1 MMFKKFLIIICLITV
16 LFTLAGVNASD
27 VNDTVAACED
37 QNEVTLAENQDN
49 DELSTA
55 EDNKL
60 SANTGTLT
68 NLADE
73 IKKSD
78 GELNLTRD
86 YAYTS
91 RIGER
96 VTDIP
101 YLDGIPVNK
110 KITINGNGF
119 TIDGKNK
126 ASAFFILKTTN
137 PIVLNNITF
146 KNCYSPSIGGA
157 IYSEAKNIVITNCR
171 FIDNSAKDNGAAI
184 YIFGEDSTI
193 SNCTFT
199 NNKAKNGGAL
209 HIKCHTTLSNC
220 IFTNNKADDGGAAII
235 GGQSLVLNCSFTDN
249 AANRA
254 GAIWAQDPNTTIMN
268 CRFTNNVAKED
279 GGAVYTVINSANL
292 IISNSTFTNN
302 KADDGGAILTF
313 SPTSVSDCSFTN
325 NTANR
330 AGAIWTQCD
339 NSTVKNCN
347 FTNNN
352 AAKDGGAI
360 YVAVKCIN
368 QTISNSTFTNN
379 KATDG
384 GAILTFSPTS
394 VSDCS
399 FTNNT
404 ANCAG
409 AIWMQGVDSTIMNC
423 RFTNNTA
430 STRAGAVIMTST
442 KNSNVKN
449 CNFTGNTAK
458 EEGGAISWDYNN
470 NGNVEN
476 SYFINNSA
484 DKGGA
489 MYGGTGVNCSFTN
502 NTVYNTTI
510 RFNVTDTVTY
520 IEGTVMFY
528 GLPECNLTVTASD
541 KNGATKTFDI
551 SDKGWNIGDLKAG
564 TYTVKF
570 TIKEYD
576 KNRGELTAQITVRTK
591 QIQEL
596 DELIRNT
603 QNDTIVLN
611 YDYTCYEKGN
621 LANGIIINKSIT
633 IDGQGHKIDANN
645 LMRIFQVNNNAEVT
659 FKNII
664 FANGQA
670 KYGGFGAAIWNNG
683 AKNVTAIN
691 CTFESNQ
698 ASYGGAITNVNA
710 LECLFNK
717 NAATNFGGA
726 MWGGSAVN
734 CTFINNAARYG
745 GAMHKTYAQDSTFT
759 GNKASDLGGAMNGGN
774 AVNCTFTNN
783 TANTGSAIYTG
794 SADNC
799 SFINNN
805 AYHTEIKFYVN
816 KKDIMLPGDAVSF
829 QGLPECNLKV
839 TVTKDGATK
848 ELRCDDKG
856 WKIENLELG
865 VYNVQF
871 SIETDNNGKVNT
883 AMQLGYSLDLTI
895 NVVDIFTG
903 QNEIVEIF
911 ATNKTFNDDVTLS
924 INGTNYT
931 VNLVDGYGSYT
942 IRNLAIGEYDATV
955 SFNGDKFWPVE
966 KSVKFEVTPKF
977 DLDLSI
983 NVADI
988 IEGQSETVEIHTI
1001 DVFSGNVTVSINGIS
1016 KTVEILNGIGNYT
1029 LGEMDAGNYTVT
1041 VSFNG
1046 NEGFNPDSKQAK
1058 FEVLP
1063 KQDLNLTVSV
1073 SDIEE
1078 GNMATIY
1085 VSANPLFDGEVK
1097 ISINGTDIQNETL
1110 EIIDGKGTYQAMYL
1124 DAGNYTVT
1132 VSYDGDDAFNPDLN
1146 STTFEVK
1153 EEGEKTDL
1161 KLTVSVEDIFAGDNA
1176 TVKVTTNN
1184 TFNGKVILII
1194 NGIVNDNIT
1203 IKNGNG
1209 SYAIENLPAGN
1220 YTAYVA
1226 FNGDDAF
1233 KADANAGMFEVKKR
1247 DLNLTA
1253 SVEEIFTGDNATVK
1267 VTTNKRFKGNLSIVI
1282 TGIVTDIIS
1291 VTNGEGSY
1299 TLKNMPA
1306 GNYAIYISFKEDNE
1320 FKADDSEINL
1330 TVKKYDLYLNASSE
1344 DIFEGQTATVN
1355 ITANTSFTGNVIV
1368 SINNSNHSVNVANG
1382 VGSFMASGLTEG
1394 DYTVTVSFNGD
1405 ERFNGNETSATFKVK
1420 PKYDLDLNVEVQDI
1434 FTGQIESVQIHSS
1447 SIFNGNVTLLIDDN
1461 NYTVNVAGGYGSYNA
1476 SGLAV
1481 GNHTL
1486 TVVYDGNYK
1495 FNPDEKSVQFEV
1507 TPKFDLD
1514 LTVSAA
1520 DIIEGQSETVEIHTI
1535 DIFSGNV
1542 TISINGTNKTVEIH
1556 NGIGNYTI
1564 GEMDAGNYTATVSFN
1579 GNVEFNEASKS
1590 AKFEVHPKQNL
1601 NLTVSVSDIEE
1612 DDMATIYISANPLF
1626 DGEVKISINGT
1637 DIQNETLEIIDGKG
1651 TYQTMHL
1658 DAGNYTVTVSFD
1670 GNYAFNPDSKTARF
1684 EVKPEKEKTDLKLT
1698 ISIEDIFEGQNAIVK
1713 VTTNNTFTGN
1723 IMVLIKG
1730 IVDGNI
1736 SVVNGAGSY
1745 SIKVLSEGSYNVYV
1759 GYNGDGT
1766 FKADVTV
1773 IHFEVKPAVYNMINN
1788 KDVTMLYTAKTPY
1801 KVLVTKNGKAVGAG
1815 ETVAI
1820 KFKGKTYN
1828 VKTDANGYATL
1839 KLPNVKP
1846 KKAKYTI
1853 TATYKDITVKNTVKV
1868 NSIIKA
1874 ANKKVKK
1881 SKKVTKIKISLKK
1894 VNKKYLKNKKVKIK
1908 FRGKTYKVKT
1918 NKKGVATWKV
1928 KKSMLKKLKVGKK
1941 YKYKVTYGKDTATK
1955 KLTIKR

>member
-199 NNKAKNGGAL
+199 NNKAKDGGAL

-717 NAATNFGGA
+717 NAATNFGG
-726 MWGGSAVN
+726 VRR
-734 CTFINNAARYG
+734 CNA
-745 GAMHKTYAQDSTFT
+745 
-759 GNKASDLGGAMNGGN
+759 
-774 AVNCTFTNN
+774 
-783 TANTGSAIYTG
+783 
-794 SADNC
+794 
-799 SFINNN
+799 
-805 AYHTEIKFYVN
+805 
-816 KKDIMLPGDAVSF
+816 
-829 QGLPECNLKV
+829 
-839 TVTKDGATK
+839 
-848 ELRCDDKG
+848 
-856 WKIENLELG
+856 
-865 VYNVQF
+865 
-871 SIETDNNGKVNT
+871 
-883 AMQLGYSLDLTI
+883 
-895 NVVDIFTG
+895 
-903 QNEIVEIF
+903 
-911 ATNKTFNDDVTLS
+911 
-924 INGTNYT
+924 
-931 VNLVDGYGSYT
+931 
-942 IRNLAIGEYDATV
+942 
-955 SFNGDKFWPVE
+955 
-966 KSVKFEVTPKF
+966 
-977 DLDLSI
+977 
-983 NVADI
+983 
-988 IEGQSETVEIHTI
+988 
-1001 DVFSGNVTVSINGIS
+1001 
-1016 KTVEILNGIGNYT
+1016 
-1029 LGEMDAGNYTVT
+1029 
-1041 VSFNG
+1041 
-1046 NEGFNPDSKQAK
+1046 
-1058 FEVLP
+1058 
-1063 KQDLNLTVSV
+1063 
-1073 SDIEE
+1073 
-1078 GNMATIY
+1078 
-1085 VSANPLFDGEVK
+1085 
-1097 ISINGTDIQNETL
+1097 
-1110 EIIDGKGTYQAMYL
+1110 
-1124 DAGNYTVT
+1124 
-1132 VSYDGDDAFNPDLN
+1132 
-1146 STTFEVK
+1146 
-1153 EEGEKTDL
+1153 
-1161 KLTVSVEDIFAGDNA
+1161 
-1176 TVKVTTNN
+1176 
-1184 TFNGKVILII
+1184 
-1194 NGIVNDNIT
+1194 
-1203 IKNGNG
+1203 
-1209 SYAIENLPAGN
+1209 
-1220 YTAYVA
+1220 
-1226 FNGDDAF
+1226 
-1233 KADANAGMFEVKKR
+1233 
-1247 DLNLTA
+1247 
-1253 SVEEIFTGDNATVK
+1253 
-1267 VTTNKRFKGNLSIVI
+1267 
-1282 TGIVTDIIS
+1282 
-1291 VTNGEGSY
+1291 
-1299 TLKNMPA
+1299 
-1306 GNYAIYISFKEDNE
+1306 
-1320 FKADDSEINL
+1320 
-1330 TVKKYDLYLNASSE
+1330 
-1344 DIFEGQTATVN
+1344 
-1355 ITANTSFTGNVIV
+1355 
-1368 SINNSNHSVNVANG
+1368 
-1382 VGSFMASGLTEG
+1382 
-1394 DYTVTVSFNGD
+1394 
-1405 ERFNGNETSATFKVK
+1405 
-1420 PKYDLDLNVEVQDI
+1420 
-1434 FTGQIESVQIHSS
+1434 
-1447 SIFNGNVTLLIDDN
+1447 
-1461 NYTVNVAGGYGSYNA
+1461 
-1476 SGLAV
+1476 
-1481 GNHTL
+1481 
-1486 TVVYDGNYK
+1486 
-1495 FNPDEKSVQFEV
+1495 
-1507 TPKFDLD
+1507 
-1514 LTVSAA
+1514 
-1520 DIIEGQSETVEIHTI
+1520 
-1535 DIFSGNV
+1535 
-1542 TISINGTNKTVEIH
+1542 
-1556 NGIGNYTI
+1556 
-1564 GEMDAGNYTATVSFN
+1564 
-1579 GNVEFNEASKS
+1579 
-1590 AKFEVHPKQNL
+1590 
-1601 NLTVSVSDIEE
+1601 
-1612 DDMATIYISANPLF
+1612 
-1626 DGEVKISINGT
+1626 
-1637 DIQNETLEIIDGKG
+1637 
-1651 TYQTMHL
+1651 
-1658 DAGNYTVTVSFD
+1658 
-1670 GNYAFNPDSKTARF
+1670 
-1684 EVKPEKEKTDLKLT
+1684 
-1698 ISIEDIFEGQNAIVK
+1698 
-1713 VTTNNTFTGN
+1713 
-1723 IMVLIKG
+1723 
-1730 IVDGNI
+1730 
-1736 SVVNGAGSY
+1736 
-1745 SIKVLSEGSYNVYV
+1745 
-1759 GYNGDGT
+1759 
-1766 FKADVTV
+1766 
-1773 IHFEVKPAVYNMINN
+1773 
-1788 KDVTMLYTAKTPY
+1788 
-1801 KVLVTKNGKAVGAG
+1801 
-1815 ETVAI
+1815 
-1820 KFKGKTYN
+1820 
-1828 VKTDANGYATL
+1828 
-1839 KLPNVKP
+1839 
-1846 KKAKYTI
+1846 
-1853 TATYKDITVKNTVKV
+1853 
-1868 NSIIKA
+1868 
-1874 ANKKVKK
+1874 
-1881 SKKVTKIKISLKK
+1881 
-1894 VNKKYLKNKKVKIK
+1894 
-1908 FRGKTYKVKT
+1908 
-1918 NKKGVATWKV
+1918 
-1928 KKSMLKKLKVGKK
+1928 
-1941 YKYKVTYGKDTATK
+1941 
-1955 KLTIKR
+1955 